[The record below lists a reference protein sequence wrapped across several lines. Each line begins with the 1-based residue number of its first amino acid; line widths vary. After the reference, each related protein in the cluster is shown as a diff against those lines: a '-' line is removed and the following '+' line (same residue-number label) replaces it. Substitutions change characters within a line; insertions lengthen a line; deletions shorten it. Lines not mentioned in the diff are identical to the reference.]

1 MARFAGGKA
10 PFLRMADSPNQGTG
24 IIMRDFMIGLAPVI
38 LFAWYKNGI
47 QVMIDGNIGFFEM
60 LYPLL
65 FIVLGGLL
73 STLMEAIALY
83 IMHKEDR
90 SVKGIMGKLKTSFA
104 AIPGML
110 LALVLPL
117 YTPIWVLIF
126 GCFMGTIVAK
136 MIFGGF
142 GHNIFNPA
150 LIGYLTIG
158 FTLMGVINA
167 AGGVFNASEVLVDSY
182 AGATPLTLLSRIK
195 ELDYDALVAP
205 YGSLW
210 NFFLGTIPGALAE
223 TGALA
228 ILVSYLWLSIR
239 KVIKWFTPLIFVG
252 TVFVLSWFIGI
263 ASGEAGIWFP
273 VYSILSGGLMFGAV
287 FMATEPVTS
296 PRNPL
301 GKVVFAL
308 FLGVLT
314 VLFRYVSA
322 LPEGVAT
329 SIVFMNI
336 FTLPIDNWTAVLRV
350 EGIKRKTALKFTVL
364 VVLIVG
370 LAIYAILKAGSMYT
384 AFIDLPILIGRW
396 F

>member
-10 PFLRMADSPNQGTG
+10 PFLRISDQPNQGTG

-38 LFAWYKNGI
+38 LFSWYKNGI

-60 LYPLL
+60 LYPLI
-65 FIVLGGLL
+65 FILLGGLMSLIMEGITLYIIHPDSRSLKGVMAKL
-73 STLMEAIALY
+73 STSYPM
-83 IMHKEDR
+83 
-90 SVKGIMGKLKTSFA
+90 V
-104 AIPGML
+104 PGLL
-110 LALVLPL
+110 LAMVLPL
-117 YTPIWVLIF
+117 YTPVWVLIF
-126 GCFMGTIVAK
+126 GCFMGTVVGK
-136 MIFGGF
+136 MLFGGF

-150 LIGYLTIG
+150 LIGYLTIAV
-158 FTLMGVINA
+158 TLTGVINA

-195 ELDYDALVAP
+195 ELDYDKLVAP
-205 YGSLW
+205 YGTLW

-228 ILVSYLWLSIR
+228 ILVSYGWLVYR
-239 KVIKWFTPLIFVG
+239 KVIKWFTPLIYVG

-263 ASGEAGIWFP
+263 ASGEPGIWFP
-273 VYSILSGGLMFGAV
+273 LYSILSGGLMFGAV
-287 FMATEPVTS
+287 FMATEPVTT

-308 FLGVLT
+308 FLGVFT
-314 VLFRYVSA
+314 VLFRYIST

-329 SIVFMNI
+329 SIVFLNI
-336 FTLPIDNWTAVLRV
+336 FTMPIDNWTAVIRAR
-350 EGIKRKTALKFTVL
+350 GIKKQTAIKASVFAVL
-364 VVLIVG
+364 FIALVL
-370 LAIYAILKAGSMYT
+370 YAILKAGSMYT
-384 AFIDLPILIGRW
+384 AFIQGPIGIGGW